1 MIETAFCRT
10 IPVMS
15 KSESRNSDVAVGRVT
30 RILFTNEENGWC
42 VVRLEPDDAPTL
54 TAIGPLLGVRQGD
67 ELRMNG
73 CWINHAKYGEQF
85 KAESY
90 VQVAPSTLNGIRRF
104 LGSGKVRGL
113 GEKRAAQVVEAFGLE
128 TLEVID
134 NDPDRLLEIHGIGR
148 ATVDRIRDSWDQHRG
163 IQQIMIFLTGHGV
176 APGVAVKAFRRY
188 GPGAV
193 DVVRSNP
200 YRLAEEVFGVGFLT
214 ADRIARQLG
223 IPADA
228 PERLEAG
235 VLHTLNEASVQGHV
249 FLPEDQLLSA
259 AATLLET
266 DLESLPPALAGLV
279 ARQLVV
285 VHPRP
290 EEAPAI
296 YIPRLERAEATV
308 ALDLTELV
316 GTPRRGIPIII
327 STAVAW
333 YQGQA
338 KIHLAPRQR
347 EALAAALTEKVVVIT
362 GGPGTGKT
370 TLIRGVVQI
379 LGKKDL
385 RVALAAPTGRAAKR
399 LTETTGLQARTIHRL
414 LEFTPMTRAFSRNR
428 ENPIEA
434 DCLVLDEIS
443 MLDVELAAAL
453 LEAVP
458 PDCRLVLVGDSDQ
471 LPSVGPGNV
480 LADLITSE
488 TLPVIRLDRVFRQAE
503 RSHIVDNAHRVN
515 SGRMPVTDSKS
526 DETDFFFV
534 ARDDAEEAAELA
546 IDFAV
551 RRIPERFGLDPVWDI
566 QVLSPMHRGV
576 LGVTRLNERLQ
587 AELTPGGR
595 ELAVGWRRFR
605 VGDKVMQIRNNYELD
620 VFNGDLGQV
629 EAINFSDRELTV
641 RVDDR
646 LVVIPPEDLDDIIP
660 AYACTIHKS
669 QGSEYPAV
677 VIVLHHQHH
686 IMLQRNLLY
695 TAITRGRRLVV
706 IVGSKRAL
714 GRAVNNATVR
724 TRNTLLADRLRE
736 MARSMSSTH

>member
-1 MIETAFCRT
+1 MQAKDR
-10 IPVMS
+10 
-15 KSESRNSDVAVGRVT
+15 DVVVGRVA
-30 RILFTNEENGWC
+30 RILFTNDENGWC
-42 VVRLEPDDAPTL
+42 VLRLEPDDAPTL
-54 TAIGPLLGVRQGD
+54 TAIGPLLGVRPGD
-67 ELRMNG
+67 ELRLSG
-73 CWINHAKYGEQF
+73 RWINHAKYGEQF
-85 KAESY
+85 EAESY
-90 VQVAPSTLNGIRRF
+90 VQVAPSTLDGIRRF
-104 LGSGKVRGL
+104 LGSGKIRGL
-113 GEKRAAQVVEAFGLE
+113 GEKRATQVVDAFGLQ
-128 TLEVID
+128 TLEVIE
-134 NDPDRLLEIHGIGR
+134 NDPERLLEIHGIGH

-223 IPADA
+223 VPADA

-235 VLHTLNEASVQGHV
+235 VLHTLNESSIQGHV

-259 AATLLET
+259 AATLLEA
-266 DLESLPPALAGLV
+266 DAEQMPSALAGLV

-285 VHPRP
+285 VHPRTDEP
-290 EEAPAI
+290 PAI

-316 GTPRRGIPIII
+316 GTPPRGKPVII

-338 KIHLAPRQR
+338 NIHLAPRQL
-347 EALAAALTEKVVVIT
+347 EALAAALTEKAVVIT

-379 LGKKDL
+379 LGRKDL
-385 RVALAAPTGRAAKR
+385 QVVLAAPTGRAAKR
-399 LTETTGLQARTIHRL
+399 LTEATGLQARTIHRL
-414 LEFTPMTRAFSRNR
+414 LEFNPMTRAFSRNR
-428 ENPIEA
+428 DNPIEA
-434 DCLVLDEIS
+434 DCLVIDEIS

-458 PDCRLVLVGDSDQ
+458 PDCRLVLVGDADQ

-480 LADLITSE
+480 LADLIASG
-488 TLPVIRLDRVFRQAE
+488 TLPVIRLDRGFRQAE
-503 RSHIVDNAHRVN
+503 RSHIVDNAHRIN
-515 SGRMPVTDSKS
+515 SGHMPLIDSNS
-526 DETDFFFV
+526 DESDFFFV
-534 ARDDAEEAAELA
+534 TRDDAEEAAELA
-546 IDFAV
+546 IDFAA

-587 AELTPGGR
+587 ARLTPGGR

-605 VGDKVMQIRNNYELD
+605 VGDKVMQVRNNYELD

-629 EAINFSDRELTV
+629 ESINFGDRELTV
-641 RVDDR
+641 RFDDR
-646 LVVIPPEDLDDIIP
+646 LVVIPPDDLDDIVP

-714 GRAVNNATVR
+714 GRAVHNATVR
-724 TRNTLLADRLRE
+724 TRHTLLADRLRE
-736 MARSMSSTH
+736 VVRSMA

>member
-1 MIETAFCRT
+1 MPKSRT
-10 IPVMS
+10 DT
-15 KSESRNSDVAVGRVT
+15 RDVAVGRVD
-30 RILFTNEENGWC
+30 RILFTNEENGWS
-42 VVRLEPDDAPTL
+42 VVRLQPEDAPAL
-54 TAIGPLLGVRQGD
+54 TVIGPLLGVRRGD
-67 ELRMNG
+67 ELRLSG
-73 CWINHAKYGEQF
+73 RWINHTKYGEQF

-90 VQVAPSTLNGIRRF
+90 VQVAPSTLEGIRRF

-113 GEKRAAQVVEAFGLE
+113 GKKRAAQVVEAFGME
-128 TLEVID
+128 SLEVIE
-134 NDPDRLLEIHGIGR
+134 NQPERLLEIRGIGR
-148 ATVDRIRDSWDQHRG
+148 ATVDRIRDSWDQLRG

-249 FLPEDQLLSA
+249 FLPEDELLSA
-259 AATLLET
+259 AASLLEA
-266 DLESLPPALAGLV
+266 DQERMPSALGGLV

-285 VHPRP
+285 VHPRNDG
-290 EEAPAI
+290 PAAV

-308 ALDLTELV
+308 ALDLSELV
-316 GTPRRGIPIII
+316 GTPPRRKRIIV
-327 STAVAW
+327 TAAIAW
-333 YQGQA
+333 YQGQV
-338 KIHLAPRQR
+338 KIKLAARQR
-347 EALAAALTEKVVVIT
+347 EALAAALTQKAVVIT

-385 RVALAAPTGRAAKR
+385 EVVLAAPTGRAAKR
-399 LTETTGLQARTIHRL
+399 LTEATDHPARTIHRL
-414 LEFTPMTRAFSRNR
+414 LEFNPINRVFSRNR

-434 DCLVLDEIS
+434 DCLVIDEIS

-458 PDCRLVLVGDSDQ
+458 PDCRLVLVGDADQ

-480 LADLITSE
+480 LADLIASDTM
-488 TLPVIRLDRVFRQAE
+488 PVIRLDQVFRQAE
-503 RSHIVDNAHRVN
+503 RSLIVDNAHRVN
-515 SGRMPVTDSKS
+515 SGHLPLTHSNP
-526 DETDFFFV
+526 DESDFFFV

-546 IDFAV
+546 VDFAA

-576 LGVTRLNERLQ
+576 LGVTQLNERLQ
-587 AELTPGGR
+587 AQLTPRGR

-629 EAINFSDRELTV
+629 QAIDFDKRGLTV
-641 RVDDR
+641 CFDDR
-646 LVVIPPEDLDDIIP
+646 LVTIPPDDLDDIVP

-686 IMLQRNLLY
+686 VMLQRNLLY

-714 GRAVNNATVR
+714 ARAVHNATVR
-724 TRNTLLADRLRE
+724 TRHTLLAERLRAVVQS
-736 MARSMSSTH
+736 MA

>member
-1 MIETAFCRT
+1 MPDSNTGDR
-10 IPVMS
+10 
-15 KSESRNSDVAVGRVT
+15 DVVVGRVA
-30 RILFTNEENGWC
+30 RILFTNDENGWC
-42 VVRLEPDDAPTL
+42 VLRLEPDDTPTL
-54 TAIGPLLGVRQGD
+54 TAIGPLLGVRPGD
-67 ELRMNG
+67 ELRLSG
-73 CWINHAKYGEQF
+73 RWINHAKYGEQF
-85 KAESY
+85 EAESY
-90 VQVAPSTLNGIRRF
+90 VQVAPSTLEGIRRF

-128 TLEVID
+128 TLEVIE
-134 NDPDRLLEIHGIGR
+134 NDPDRLLRIRGIGR

-214 ADRIARQLG
+214 ADRIASQLG
-223 IPADA
+223 VPADA

-259 AATLLET
+259 AATLLEA
-266 DLESLPPALAGLV
+266 DSERMPSALAGLV

-285 VHPRP
+285 VHQRTD
-290 EEAPAI
+290 ESPAI

-316 GTPRRGIPIII
+316 GTPPQGKPIII

-338 KIHLAPRQR
+338 NIHLAPRQL
-347 EALAAALTEKVVVIT
+347 EALAAALKEKAVVIT

-385 RVALAAPTGRAAKR
+385 RVVLAAPTGRAAKR

-434 DCLVLDEIS
+434 DCLVIDEIS
-443 MLDVELAAAL
+443 MLDIELAAAL

-458 PDCRLVLVGDSDQ
+458 PNCRLVLVGDADQ

-480 LADLITSE
+480 LADLIASG

-515 SGRMPVTDSKS
+515 SGHMPFTDSNP
-526 DETDFFFV
+526 DESDFFFV

-546 IDFAV
+546 IDFAA

-587 AELTPGGR
+587 DQLTPRGR

-605 VGDKVMQIRNNYELD
+605 VGDKVMQVRNNYELD

-629 EAINFSDRELTV
+629 EAIDFGERELTV
-641 RVDDR
+641 RFDDR
-646 LVVIPPEDLDDIIP
+646 LVTIPPDNLDDIVP

-714 GRAVNNATVR
+714 GRAVHNATVR
-724 TRNTLLADRLRE
+724 TRHTLLAERLRE
-736 MARSMSSTH
+736 VARSMT

>member
-1 MIETAFCRT
+1 MTSSALCRT
-10 IPVMS
+10 IQSMPDS
-15 KSESRNSDVAVGRVT
+15 KSGDRDVTVGRVD
-30 RILFTNEENGWC
+30 RILFSNEENGWC
-42 VVRLEPDDAPTL
+42 VIRLQPDDAPTL
-54 TAIGPLLGVRQGD
+54 TAIGPLLGVREGD
-67 ELRMNG
+67 ELRLSG
-73 CWINHAKYGEQF
+73 RWINHAKYGEQF
-85 KAESY
+85 EAKSY
-90 VQVAPSTLNGIRRF
+90 VQVAPSTLDGIRRF
-104 LGSGKVRGL
+104 LGSGKVKGL
-113 GEKRAAQVVEAFGLE
+113 GEKRAAQVVEAYGLE
-128 TLEVID
+128 TLEVIE
-134 NDPDRLLEIHGIGR
+134 NDPDRLLEIRGIGR
-148 ATVDRIRDSWDQHRG
+148 ATVDRIRESWDQHRG

-223 IPADA
+223 ISAEA

-249 FLPEDQLLSA
+249 FLPEDELLSA
-259 AATLLET
+259 AVSLLEA
-266 DLESLPPALAGLV
+266 DPERLPSALAGLV

-285 VHPRP
+285 VHPRADEP
-290 EEAPAI
+290 PAI

-308 ALDLTELV
+308 ALDLSEIV
-316 GTPRRGIPIII
+316 GKPPRGKPIIV
-327 STAVAW
+327 SSAVAW

-338 KIHLAPRQR
+338 KIELAARQR

-385 RVALAAPTGRAAKR
+385 QVALAAPTGRAAKR
-399 LTETTGLQARTIHRL
+399 LSEATGHKARTIHRL
-414 LEFTPMTRAFSRNR
+414 LEFTPRTRGFSRNR

-434 DCLVLDEIS
+434 DCLVIDEIS
-443 MLDVELAAAL
+443 MLDIELAAAL

-458 PDCRLVLVGDSDQ
+458 PDCRLVLVGDADQ

-480 LADLITSE
+480 LADLIASDAM
-488 TLPVIRLDRVFRQAE
+488 PVIRLDRVFRQAE

-515 SGRMPVTDSKS
+515 SGRMPLSNS
-526 DETDFFFV
+526 NPDESDFFFV

-546 IDFAV
+546 IDFAA

-587 AELTPGGR
+587 AQLTPAGR
-595 ELAVGWRRFR
+595 ELTVGWRRFR

-629 EAINFSDRELTV
+629 ETIDFEERELTV
-641 RVDDR
+641 RFDDR
-646 LVVIPPEDLDDIIP
+646 LVVIPSDNLDDIIP

-714 GRAVNNATVR
+714 GRAVHNATVR
-724 TRNTLLADRLRE
+724 TRHTLLAERLR
-736 MARSMSSTH
+736 AVVAPTT

>member
-10 IPVMS
+10 IHAMS
-15 KSESRNSDVAVGRVT
+15 DTKDGDRDVVIGRVA
-30 RILFTNEENGWC
+30 RILFTNDENGWC
-42 VVRLEPDDAPTL
+42 VVRLQPDDAPAM
-54 TAIGPLLGVRQGD
+54 TAIGPLLGVRRGD
-67 ELRMNG
+67 ELRLSG
-73 CWINHAKYGEQF
+73 RWINHAKYGEQF
-85 KAESY
+85 EAESY
-90 VQVAPSTLNGIRRF
+90 VQVAPSTLEGIRRF

-113 GEKRAAQVVEAFGLE
+113 GKKRAAQVVDAYGLE
-128 TLEVID
+128 TLEVIE
-134 NDPDRLLEIHGIGR
+134 NEPERLLEIRGIGR
-148 ATVDRIRDSWDQHRG
+148 ATVDRIRESWDELRG

-176 APGVAVKAFRRY
+176 APGVAVKAFHRY

-214 ADRIARQLG
+214 ADRMAHQLG

-249 FLPEDQLLSA
+249 FLPEDELLSA
-259 AATLLET
+259 AASLLET
-266 DLESLPPALAGLV
+266 EEERMPSALAGLV

-285 VHPRP
+285 LHPRAD
-290 EEAPAI
+290 APPAV

-308 ALDLTELV
+308 AVDLSELV
-316 GTPRRGIPIII
+316 GTPPRGNPIIVI
-327 STAVAW
+327 TAIAW

-338 KIHLAPRQR
+338 KIELAARQR
-347 EALAAALTEKVVVIT
+347 EALAASLTEKAVVIT

-379 LGKKDL
+379 LGRKDL
-385 RVALAAPTGRAAKR
+385 EVALAAPTGRAAKR
-399 LTETTGLQARTIHRL
+399 LTETTGHPARTIHRL
-414 LEFTPMTRAFSRNR
+414 LEFNPRTRAFARNR
-428 ENPIEA
+428 QNPIEA
-434 DCLVLDEIS
+434 DCLVIDEIS
-443 MLDVELAAAL
+443 MLDIELAAAL

-480 LADLITSE
+480 LADLIASDTI
-488 TLPVIRLDRVFRQAE
+488 PVIRLDRVFRQAE

-515 SGRMPVTDSKS
+515 SGYMPLAHSNP
-526 DETDFFFV
+526 DESDFFFV
-534 ARDDAEEAAELA
+534 ARDDPEEAAEFA
-546 IDFAV
+546 IDLAA

-587 AELTPGGR
+587 AQLTPAGP

-605 VGDKVMQIRNNYELD
+605 VGDKVMQIRNNYDLD
-620 VFNGDLGQV
+620 IFNGDLGQV
-629 EAINFSDRELTV
+629 EAIDFKKRELRV
-641 RVDDR
+641 RFDDR
-646 LVVIPPEDLDDIIP
+646 LLVIPPDDLDDIVP

-686 IMLQRNLLY
+686 VMLQRNLLY

-714 GRAVNNATVR
+714 GRAVHNATVR
-724 TRNTLLADRLRE
+724 TRHTLLADRLRE
-736 MARSMSSTH
+736 AVRSTAPAP

>member
-1 MIETAFCRT
+1 METAFCRT
-10 IPVMS
+10 IPLMP
-15 KSESRNSDVAVGRVT
+15 KSQSRDRDVVVGRVA
-30 RILFTNEENGWC
+30 RILFTNDENGWC
-42 VVRLEPDDAPTL
+42 VLRLEPDDAPTL
-54 TAIGPLLGVRQGD
+54 TAIGPLLGVRPGD
-67 ELRMNG
+67 ELRLSG
-73 CWINHAKYGEQF
+73 RWINHAKYGEQF
-85 KAESY
+85 EAESY
-90 VQVAPSTLNGIRRF
+90 VQVAPSTLDGIRRF

-128 TLEVID
+128 TLEVIE
-134 NDPDRLLEIHGIGR
+134 NDPDRLLEIHGIGH

-223 IPADA
+223 VPADA

-259 AATLLET
+259 AATLLEA
-266 DLESLPPALAGLV
+266 DPERMPSALAGLV

-285 VHPRP
+285 VHPRTDEP
-290 EEAPAI
+290 PAI

-308 ALDLTELV
+308 ALDLAELV
-316 GTPRRGIPIII
+316 GTPPRGNPIII

-338 KIHLAPRQR
+338 DIRLAPRQL
-347 EALAAALTEKVVVIT
+347 EALAAALNEKAVVIT

-385 RVALAAPTGRAAKR
+385 RVMLAAPTGRAAKR
-399 LTETTGLQARTIHRL
+399 LTEATGLQARTIHRL

-434 DCLVLDEIS
+434 DWLVIDEIS
-443 MLDVELAAAL
+443 MLDIELAAAL

-480 LADLITSE
+480 LADLISSG

-503 RSHIVDNAHRVN
+503 RSHIVDNAHRIN
-515 SGRMPVTDSKS
+515 SGHMPLVDFNPDDS
-526 DETDFFFV
+526 DFFFV
-534 ARDDAEEAAELA
+534 ARDNAEEAAELA
-546 IDFAV
+546 IDFAS

-605 VGDKVMQIRNNYELD
+605 VGDKVMQVRNNYELD

-629 EAINFSDRELTV
+629 EAIDFGEREMTV
-641 RVDDR
+641 RFDDR
-646 LVVIPPEDLDDIIP
+646 LVTIPPDNLEDIVP

-714 GRAVNNATVR
+714 GRAVLNATVR
-724 TRNTLLADRLRE
+724 TRHTLLAERLRE
-736 MARSMSSTH
+736 VARSMA

>member
-1 MIETAFCRT
+1 
-10 IPVMS
+10 MS
-15 KSESRNSDVAVGRVT
+15 DTRDRDRDVVVGRVA
-30 RILFTNEENGWC
+30 RILFTNDENGWC
-42 VVRLEPDDAPTL
+42 VVRLQPDDAPAM
-54 TAIGPLLGVRQGD
+54 TAIGPLLGVRRGD
-67 ELRMNG
+67 ELRLSG
-73 CWINHAKYGEQF
+73 RWINHAKYGEQF
-85 KAESY
+85 EAESY
-90 VQVAPSTLNGIRRF
+90 VQVAPSTLEGIRRF

-113 GEKRAAQVVEAFGLE
+113 GKKRAAQVVDAYGLE
-128 TLEVID
+128 TLEVIE
-134 NDPDRLLEIHGIGR
+134 NEPERLLEIRGIGR
-148 ATVDRIRDSWDQHRG
+148 ATVDRIRESWDELRG

-214 ADRIARQLG
+214 ADRMAHQLG

-249 FLPEDQLLSA
+249 FLPEDELLSA
-259 AATLLET
+259 AASLLET
-266 DLESLPPALAGLV
+266 EEERMPSALAGLV

-285 VHPRP
+285 VHPRA
-290 EEAPAI
+290 EAPPAV

-308 ALDLTELV
+308 AADLSGLV
-316 GTPRRGIPIII
+316 GTPPRGNPIIVI
-327 STAVAW
+327 TAIAW

-338 KIHLAPRQR
+338 RIELAARQR
-347 EALAAALTEKVVVIT
+347 EALAASLTEKAVVIT

-379 LGKKDL
+379 LGRKDL
-385 RVALAAPTGRAAKR
+385 EVVLAAPTGRAAKR
-399 LTETTGLQARTIHRL
+399 LTETTGHPARTIH
-414 LEFTPMTRAFSRNR
+414 
-428 ENPIEA
+428 
-434 DCLVLDEIS
+434 CLVIDEIS
-443 MLDVELAAAL
+443 MLDIELAAAL

-458 PDCRLVLVGDSDQ
+458 PDCRLVLVGDADQ

-480 LADLITSE
+480 LADLIASDAM
-488 TLPVIRLDRVFRQAE
+488 PVIRLDRVFRQAE

-515 SGRMPVTDSKS
+515 SGYMPLTHSNP
-526 DETDFFFV
+526 DESDFFFV
-534 ARDDAEEAAELA
+534 ARDDPEEAAEFA
-546 IDFAV
+546 IDLAA

-587 AELTPGGR
+587 AQLTPAGP

-629 EAINFSDRELTV
+629 EALDLKKRELRV
-641 RVDDR
+641 RFDDR
-646 LVVIPPEDLDDIIP
+646 LLVIPPDDLDDIVP

-686 IMLQRNLLY
+686 VMLQRNLLY

-714 GRAVNNATVR
+714 GRAVHNATVR
-724 TRNTLLADRLRE
+724 MRHTLLAERLRE
-736 MARSMSSTH
+736 AVRGTGQAT